1 MRGIGKL
8 VGGLLGFV
16 FSGFFGALVG
26 IFAGHMVDRW
36 RERSPLDATLAQR
49 IQGAFFRATFMAM
62 GHVCKSDGRV
72 TRAEIDAAER
82 IMERMALTPEQRREA
97 IAYFNAAKQREFDLD
112 AVLDEFRLLCRW
124 QPNLFR
130 FFFEVQLQAAL
141 ADGRVEPAERETLL
155 GIARRL
161 GLSRRDYVRIE
172 SLLRGGQHQRAA
184 AGSRERSLSASYEIL
199 GVPSS
204 ATDNEVKRAY
214 RRLMS
219 QHHPDKLASK
229 GLPEEMMKL
238 AKEKTQEI
246 RSAYDAIRSAR
257 GLK

>member
-16 FSGFFGALVG
+16 VLGFFGALAG

-49 IQGAFFRATFMAM
+49 IQGVFFRATFMAM

-72 TRAEIDAAER
+72 TRAEINTAER
-82 IMERMALTPEQRREA
+82 IMEQMALTPEQRREA
-97 IAYFNAAKQREFDLD
+97 IAYFNSGKQREFDLD
-112 AVLDEFRLLCRW
+112 AVLGEFRLLCRW

-172 SLLRGGQHQRAA
+172 SLLRGEQHQRA

-238 AKEKTQEI
+238 AKEKTTEI

-257 GLK
+257 SLK